1 MGQRSQ
7 ETRGDT
13 DIMSADR
20 NMLMR
25 ERRHERKWK
34 EEMGGK
40 GRRIGEADKGVL
52 EALKKTELEEQK
64 RRLAA
69 LNTYRATAD

>member
-34 EEMGGK
+34 EEMG
-40 GRRIGEADKGVL
+40 
-52 EALKKTELEEQK
+52 KKRKEN
-64 RRLAA
+64 RGS
-69 LNTYRATAD
+69 

>member
-1 MGQRSQ
+1 
-7 ETRGDT
+7 
-13 DIMSADR
+13 MSTDR

-34 EEMGGK
+34 EEMEKK

-52 EALKKTELEEQK
+52 EPLKPTELEEQK